1 MAKPE
6 FKYTPYDITDK
17 DVLYE
22 DNHLIAV
29 NKRAG
34 DIVQVDDTGD
44 EPLDEKV
51 KKYIA
56 KKYNKPNGAFL
67 GVVHRLDRP
76 VSGVILFAKT
86 SKALERINLMF
97 KSREMHKTYY
107 AVVRKRPESGRF
119 VPATLEPVG
128 EPVRTAGVPIKH
140 VEPVVEHRD
149 TLMCRVTVRHCAAEA
164 VQRARDRGDRRHGD
178 RDVAR
183 GEWRLLLRAVD
194 GDHAVP
200 RAVRGQHDRHRMMH
214 RARLHDFA
222 VVTRAQQPASA
233 HEPVRRQHE
242 RPALQPGPL
251 QQRQAGVLVQ
261 VLPVDVRQVRDGAVD
276 ERVTR

>member
-1 MAKPE
+1 MGKVYI
-6 FKYTPYDITDK
+6 KYVNHDITDS

-86 SKALERINLMF
+86 SKALDRINKMF
-97 KSREMHKTYY
+97 KAREMHKTYY
-107 AVVRKRPESGRF
+107 AVVRNRPQPEAG
-119 VPATLEPVG
+119 TLVHWLLKNPQKNVTKAHDNEVQG
-128 EPVRTAGVPIKH
+128 SQRSELHYKLAG
-140 VEPVVEHRD
+140 
-149 TLMCRVTVRHCAAEA
+149 
-164 VQRARDRGDRRHGD
+164 
-178 RDVAR
+178 
-183 GEWRLLLRAVD
+183 
-194 GDHAVP
+194 
-200 RAVRGQHDRHRMMH
+200 
-214 RARLHDFA
+214 
-222 VVTRAQQPASA
+222 
-233 HEPVRRQHE
+233 
-242 RPALQPGPL
+242 
-251 QQRQAGVLVQ
+251 
-261 VLPVDVRQVRDGAVD
+261 
-276 ERVTR
+276 